1 MIPMSHDEAEHRQSD
16 RAAYSNYDTNANFG
30 LLMYATDGEDTTS
43 NKLSGIEATKST
55 YLI

>member
-1 MIPMSHDEAEHRQSD
+1 MKQNIAKVIEPHIPIMTPTPILAS
-16 RAAYSNYDTNANFG
+16 